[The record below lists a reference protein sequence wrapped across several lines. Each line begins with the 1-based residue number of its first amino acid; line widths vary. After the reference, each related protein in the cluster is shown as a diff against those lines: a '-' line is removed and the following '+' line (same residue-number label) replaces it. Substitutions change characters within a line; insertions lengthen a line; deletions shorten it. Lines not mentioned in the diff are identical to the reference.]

1 MKMYIDLFFIFN
13 VIMDYIIIMS
23 TSILFKR
30 RTSYIRMILSSLIG
44 GISSLVLFTSLNKIV
59 IEIISIVIMVLISF
73 GYKGIRYLIKNILYM
88 YILSTLLGG
97 IIYLFNIKVSNSM
110 FLTYLIIIVISIEIM
125 ILYIKENKK
134 MRSIYNNYYKVDIY
148 FKDREKL
155 SLIGFID
162 TGNILYNK
170 NQIFKLSAYLDT
182 GNNLYD
188 PYKKR
193 PVIIVPNKYIK
204 EDKYILVPYHTI
216 NGNGLLKCIKPDIIF
231 IDGIGYKGNVL
242 VGFSDSFNFG
252 DGVDVILHKDIMKG

>member
-23 TSILFKR
+23 TNILLKR
-30 RTSYIRMILSSLIG
+30 RTNHIRMILSSLIG

-59 IEIISIVIMVLISF
+59 IEIVSIVIMVLISF
-73 GYKGIRYLIKNILYM
+73 GYKGIRYLINNILYM

-155 SLIGFID
+155 SLIGFV
-162 TGNILYNK
+162 
-170 NQIFKLSAYLDT
+170 DT

-193 PVIIVPNKYIK
+193 PVIIVHNKYIK

-242 VGFSDSFNFG
+242 IGFSDSFNFG
-252 DGVDVILHKDIMKG
+252 AGVDVILHKDIMKG

>member
-1 MKMYIDLFFIFN
+1 MEMYIDLFFIFN

-23 TSILFKR
+23 TSILLKR

-59 IEIISIVIMVLISF
+59 IEIVSIVIMVLISF
-73 GYKGIRYLIKNILYM
+73 GYKGIRYLINNILYM

-134 MRSIYNNYYKVDIY
+134 MRSIYNNYYRVDIY
-148 FKDREKL
+148 FKDSEKL
-155 SLIGFID
+155 SLIGFV
-162 TGNILYNK
+162 
-170 NQIFKLSAYLDT
+170 DT

-242 VGFSDSFNFG
+242 IGFSDSFNFG

>member
-1 MKMYIDLFFIFN
+1 MEMYIDLFFIFN

-23 TSILFKR
+23 TSILLKR

-59 IEIISIVIMVLISF
+59 IEIVSIVIMVLISF
-73 GYKGIRYLIKNILYM
+73 RYKGIRYLINNILYM

-148 FKDREKL
+148 FKDRKKL
-155 SLIGFID
+155 SLIGFV
-162 TGNILYNK
+162 
-170 NQIFKLSAYLDT
+170 DT

-242 VGFSDSFNFG
+242 IGFSDSFNFG

>member
-1 MKMYIDLFFIFN
+1 MEMYIDLFFIFN

-23 TSILFKR
+23 TNILLKR
-30 RTSYIRMILSSLIG
+30 RTNHIRMILSSLIG

-59 IEIISIVIMVLISF
+59 IEIVSIVIMVLISF
-73 GYKGIRYLIKNILYM
+73 GYKGIRYLINNILYM

-155 SLIGFID
+155 SLIGFV
-162 TGNILYNK
+162 
-170 NQIFKLSAYLDT
+170 DT

-193 PVIIVPNKYIK
+193 PVIIVHNKYIK

-242 VGFSDSFNFG
+242 IGFSDSFNFG

>member
-23 TSILFKR
+23 TSILLKR

-59 IEIISIVIMVLISF
+59 IEIVSIVIMVLISF
-73 GYKGIRYLIKNILYM
+73 GYKGIRYLINNILYM
-88 YILSTLLGG
+88 YVLSTLLGG

-134 MRSIYNNYYKVDIY
+134 MRSIYNNYYRVDIY

-155 SLIGFID
+155 SLIGFV
-162 TGNILYNK
+162 
-170 NQIFKLSAYLDT
+170 DT

-242 VGFSDSFNFG
+242 IGFSDSFNFG
-252 DGVDVILHKDIMKG
+252 DGVDVILHKDIMRG

>member
-23 TSILFKR
+23 TNILLKR

-59 IEIISIVIMVLISF
+59 IEIVSIVIMVLISF
-73 GYKGIRYLIKNILYM
+73 GYKGIRYLINNILYM
-88 YILSTLLGG
+88 YVLSTLLGG

-155 SLIGFID
+155 SLIGFV
-162 TGNILYNK
+162 
-170 NQIFKLSAYLDT
+170 DT

-193 PVIIVPNKYIK
+193 PVIIVHNKYIK

-242 VGFSDSFNFG
+242 IGFSDSFNFG
-252 DGVDVILHKDIMKG
+252 DGVDVILHKDIMRG

>member
-23 TSILFKR
+23 TSILLKR

-59 IEIISIVIMVLISF
+59 IEVVSIIIMVLISF

-110 FLTYLIIIVISIEIM
+110 FLTYLIIIVISIEVM

-155 SLIGFID
+155 SLIGFV
-162 TGNILYNK
+162 
-170 NQIFKLSAYLDT
+170 DT

-193 PVIIVPNKYIK
+193 PIIIVPDKYIK
-204 EDKYILVPYHTI
+204 EDKYILVPYHTV

-231 IDGIGYKGNVL
+231 VDGIGYKGNVL

-252 DGVDVILHKDIMKG
+252 DGVEVILHKDIMKG

>member
-13 VIMDYIIIMS
+13 VIIDYIIIMS
-23 TSILFKR
+23 TSILLKR

-59 IEIISIVIMVLISF
+59 IEIVSIVIMVLISF
-73 GYKGIRYLIKNILYM
+73 GYKGIRYLINNILYM
-88 YILSTLLGG
+88 YVLSTLLGG

-148 FKDREKL
+148 FKDRKKL
-155 SLIGFID
+155 SLIGFV
-162 TGNILYNK
+162 
-170 NQIFKLSAYLDT
+170 DT

-193 PVIIVPNKYIK
+193 PVIIVHNKYIK

-242 VGFSDSFNFG
+242 IGFSDSFNFG

>member
-23 TSILFKR
+23 TSILLKR
-30 RTSYIRMILSSLIG
+30 RTSYIRMILSSLLG

-59 IEIISIVIMVLISF
+59 IEIVSIVIMVLISF
-73 GYKGIRYLIKNILYM
+73 GYKGIRYLINNILYM

-125 ILYIKENKK
+125 LLYIKENKK

-155 SLIGFID
+155 SLIGFV
-162 TGNILYNK
+162 
-170 NQIFKLSAYLDT
+170 DT

-242 VGFSDSFNFG
+242 IGFSDSFNFG
-252 DGVDVILHKDIMKG
+252 DGVDVILHKDIMKGW

>member
-1 MKMYIDLFFIFN
+1 MEMYIDLFFIFN

-23 TSILFKR
+23 TSILLKR

-59 IEIISIVIMVLISF
+59 IEIVSIVIMVLISF
-73 GYKGIRYLIKNILYM
+73 GYKGIRYLINNILYM

-134 MRSIYNNYYKVDIY
+134 MRSIYNNYYRVDIY

-155 SLIGFID
+155 SLIGFV
-162 TGNILYNK
+162 
-170 NQIFKLSAYLDT
+170 DT

-193 PVIIVPNKYIK
+193 PVIIVHNKYIK

-242 VGFSDSFNFG
+242 IGFSDSFNFG
-252 DGVDVILHKDIMKG
+252 DGVDVILHKDIMKGW

>member
-1 MKMYIDLFFIFN
+1 
-13 VIMDYIIIMS
+13 
-23 TSILFKR
+23 
-30 RTSYIRMILSSLIG
+30 MILSSLIG

-59 IEIISIVIMVLISF
+59 IEIVSIVIMVLISF
-73 GYKGIRYLIKNILYM
+73 GYKGIRYLINNILYM

-155 SLIGFID
+155 SLIGFV
-162 TGNILYNK
+162 
-170 NQIFKLSAYLDT
+170 DT

-193 PVIIVPNKYIK
+193 PVIIVHNKYIK

-242 VGFSDSFNFG
+242 IGFSDSFNFG
-252 DGVDVILHKDIMKG
+252 DGVDVILHKDIMRG

>member
-23 TSILFKR
+23 TSILLKR

-59 IEIISIVIMVLISF
+59 IEVVSIIIMVLISF

-88 YILSTLLGG
+88 YSLSTLLGG
-97 IIYLFNIKVSNSM
+97 IIYLFNKKVTNSI
-110 FLTYLIIIVISIEIM
+110 FLTYLIIIVISIEVI

-155 SLIGFID
+155 SLIGFV
-162 TGNILYNK
+162 
-170 NQIFKLSAYLDT
+170 DT

-242 VGFSDSFNFG
+242 IGFSDSFNFG

>member
-23 TSILFKR
+23 TSILLKR

-59 IEIISIVIMVLISF
+59 IEIVSIVIMVLISF
-73 GYKGIRYLIKNILYM
+73 GYKGIRYLINNILYM
-88 YILSTLLGG
+88 YVLSTLLGG

-125 ILYIKENKK
+125 LLYIKENKK

-155 SLIGFID
+155 SLIGFV
-162 TGNILYNK
+162 
-170 NQIFKLSAYLDT
+170 DT

-193 PVIIVPNKYIK
+193 PVIIVHNKYIK

-242 VGFSDSFNFG
+242 IGFSDSFNFG

>member
-13 VIMDYIIIMS
+13 VIIDYIIIMS
-23 TSILFKR
+23 TNILLKR

-59 IEIISIVIMVLISF
+59 IEIVSIVIMVLISF
-73 GYKGIRYLIKNILYM
+73 GYKGIRYLINNILYM

-125 ILYIKENKK
+125 LLYIKENKK

-155 SLIGFID
+155 SLIGFV
-162 TGNILYNK
+162 
-170 NQIFKLSAYLDT
+170 DT

-193 PVIIVPNKYIK
+193 PVIIVHNKYIK

-242 VGFSDSFNFG
+242 IGFSDSFNFG

>member
-23 TSILFKR
+23 TNILLKR
-30 RTSYIRMILSSLIG
+30 RTNHIRMILSSLIG

-59 IEIISIVIMVLISF
+59 IEIVSIVIMVLISF
-73 GYKGIRYLIKNILYM
+73 GYKGIRYLINNILYM
-88 YILSTLLGG
+88 YVLSTLLGG

-148 FKDREKL
+148 FKDRKKL
-155 SLIGFID
+155 SLIGFV
-162 TGNILYNK
+162 
-170 NQIFKLSAYLDT
+170 DT

-193 PVIIVPNKYIK
+193 PVIIVHNKYIK

-242 VGFSDSFNFG
+242 IGFSDSFNFG
-252 DGVDVILHKDIMKG
+252 DGVDVILHKDIMKGW

>member
-1 MKMYIDLFFIFN
+1 MYIDLFFIFN

-23 TSILFKR
+23 TNILLKR
-30 RTSYIRMILSSLIG
+30 RTNHIRMILSSLIG

-59 IEIISIVIMVLISF
+59 IEIVSIVIMVLISF
-73 GYKGIRYLIKNILYM
+73 GYKGIRYLINNILYM
-88 YILSTLLGG
+88 YVLSTLLGG

-148 FKDREKL
+148 FKDRKKL
-155 SLIGFID
+155 SLIGFV
-162 TGNILYNK
+162 
-170 NQIFKLSAYLDT
+170 DT

-193 PVIIVPNKYIK
+193 PVIIVHNKYIK

-242 VGFSDSFNFG
+242 IGFSDSFNFG

>member
-23 TSILFKR
+23 TNILLKR
-30 RTSYIRMILSSLIG
+30 RTNHIRMILSSLIG

-59 IEIISIVIMVLISF
+59 IEIVSIVIMVLISF
-73 GYKGIRYLIKNILYM
+73 GYKGIRYLINNILYM

-134 MRSIYNNYYKVDIY
+134 MRSIYNNNYKVDIY

-155 SLIGFID
+155 SLIGFV
-162 TGNILYNK
+162 
-170 NQIFKLSAYLDT
+170 DT

-193 PVIIVPNKYIK
+193 PVIIVHNKYIK

-242 VGFSDSFNFG
+242 IGFSDSFNFG
-252 DGVDVILHKDIMKG
+252 DGVDVILHKDIMKGW

>member
-23 TSILFKR
+23 TNILLKR
-30 RTSYIRMILSSLIG
+30 RTNHIRMILSSLIG

-59 IEIISIVIMVLISF
+59 IEIVSIVIMVLISF
-73 GYKGIRYLIKNILYM
+73 GYKGIRYLINNILYM
-88 YILSTLLGG
+88 YVLSTLLGG

-148 FKDREKL
+148 FKDRKKL
-155 SLIGFID
+155 SLIGFV
-162 TGNILYNK
+162 
-170 NQIFKLSAYLDT
+170 DT

-193 PVIIVPNKYIK
+193 PVIIVHNKYIK

-242 VGFSDSFNFG
+242 IGFSDSFNFG

>member
-23 TSILFKR
+23 TNILLKR
-30 RTSYIRMILSSLIG
+30 RTNHIRMILSSLIG

-59 IEIISIVIMVLISF
+59 IEIVSIVIMVLISF
-73 GYKGIRYLIKNILYM
+73 GYKGIRYLINNILYM

-134 MRSIYNNYYKVDIY
+134 MRSIYNNYYRVDIY

-155 SLIGFID
+155 SLIGFV
-162 TGNILYNK
+162 
-170 NQIFKLSAYLDT
+170 DT

-193 PVIIVPNKYIK
+193 PVIIVHNKYIK

-242 VGFSDSFNFG
+242 IGFSDSFNFG
-252 DGVDVILHKDIMKG
+252 DGVDVILHKDIMRG

>member
-1 MKMYIDLFFIFN
+1 MEMYIDLFFIFN

-23 TSILFKR
+23 TSILLKR

-59 IEIISIVIMVLISF
+59 IEIVSIVIMVLISF
-73 GYKGIRYLIKNILYM
+73 RYKGIRYLINNILYM

-134 MRSIYNNYYKVDIY
+134 MRSIYNNYYRVDIY

-155 SLIGFID
+155 SLIGFV
-162 TGNILYNK
+162 
-170 NQIFKLSAYLDT
+170 DT

-193 PVIIVPNKYIK
+193 PVIIVHNKYIK

-242 VGFSDSFNFG
+242 IGFSDSFNFG

>member
-1 MKMYIDLFFIFN
+1 MEMYIDLFFIFN

-23 TSILFKR
+23 TSILLKR

-59 IEIISIVIMVLISF
+59 IEIVSIVIMVLISF
-73 GYKGIRYLIKNILYM
+73 GYKGIRYLINNILYM

-110 FLTYLIIIVISIEIM
+110 FLTYLIIIVISIEVM

-155 SLIGFID
+155 SLIGFV
-162 TGNILYNK
+162 
-170 NQIFKLSAYLDT
+170 DT

-242 VGFSDSFNFG
+242 IGFSDSFNFG

>member
-1 MKMYIDLFFIFN
+1 MEMYIDLFFIFN

-23 TSILFKR
+23 TSILLKR

-59 IEIISIVIMVLISF
+59 IEIVSIVIMVLISF
-73 GYKGIRYLIKNILYM
+73 GYKGIRYLINNILYM

-110 FLTYLIIIVISIEIM
+110 LLTYLIIIVISIEIM

-155 SLIGFID
+155 SLIGFV
-162 TGNILYNK
+162 
-170 NQIFKLSAYLDT
+170 DT

-242 VGFSDSFNFG
+242 IGFSDSFNFG

>member
-23 TSILFKR
+23 TSILLKR

-59 IEIISIVIMVLISF
+59 IEIVSIVIMVFISF
-73 GYKGIRYLIKNILYM
+73 GYKGIRYLINNILYM

-110 FLTYLIIIVISIEIM
+110 FLTYLIIIFISIEIM

-155 SLIGFID
+155 SLIGFV
-162 TGNILYNK
+162 
-170 NQIFKLSAYLDT
+170 DT

-242 VGFSDSFNFG
+242 IGFSDSFNFG
-252 DGVDVILHKDIMKG
+252 DGVDVILHKDIMRG

>member
-1 MKMYIDLFFIFN
+1 MFN
-13 VIMDYIIIMS
+13 VIMDYIIIKS
-23 TSILFKR
+23 TNILLKR
-30 RTSYIRMILSSLIG
+30 RTNHIRMILSSLIG

-59 IEIISIVIMVLISF
+59 IEIVSIVIMVLISF
-73 GYKGIRYLIKNILYM
+73 GYKGIRYLINNILYM
-88 YILSTLLGG
+88 YVLSTLLGG

-148 FKDREKL
+148 FKDRKKL
-155 SLIGFID
+155 SLIGFV
-162 TGNILYNK
+162 
-170 NQIFKLSAYLDT
+170 DT

-193 PVIIVPNKYIK
+193 PVIIVHNKYIK

-231 IDGIGYKGNVL
+231 IDGGGYKGNVL
-242 VGFSDSFNFG
+242 IGFSDSFNFG

>member
-23 TSILFKR
+23 TSILLKR

-59 IEIISIVIMVLISF
+59 IEIVSIVIMVLISF
-73 GYKGIRYLIKNILYM
+73 GYKGIRYLINNILYM
-88 YILSTLLGG
+88 YVLSTLLGG

-148 FKDREKL
+148 FKDRKKL
-155 SLIGFID
+155 SLIGFV
-162 TGNILYNK
+162 
-170 NQIFKLSAYLDT
+170 DT

-193 PVIIVPNKYIK
+193 PVIIVHNKYIK

-242 VGFSDSFNFG
+242 IGFSDSFNFG
-252 DGVDVILHKDIMKG
+252 DGVDVILHKDIMRGW

>member
-1 MKMYIDLFFIFN
+1 MEMYIDLFFIFN

-23 TSILFKR
+23 TSILLKR

-44 GISSLVLFTSLNKIV
+44 GISSLVLFTSLNKII
-59 IEIISIVIMVLISF
+59 IEIVSIVIMVLISF
-73 GYKGIRYLIKNILYM
+73 GYKGIRYLINNILYM

-155 SLIGFID
+155 SLIGFV
-162 TGNILYNK
+162 
-170 NQIFKLSAYLDT
+170 DT

-242 VGFSDSFNFG
+242 IGFSDSFNFG
-252 DGVDVILHKDIMKG
+252 DGVDVILHKDIMRGW

>member
-1 MKMYIDLFFIFN
+1 MEMYIDLFFIFN

-23 TSILFKR
+23 TNILLKR
-30 RTSYIRMILSSLIG
+30 RTNHIRMILSSLIG

-59 IEIISIVIMVLISF
+59 IEIVSIVIMVLISF
-73 GYKGIRYLIKNILYM
+73 GYKGIRYLINNILYM

-155 SLIGFID
+155 SLIGFV
-162 TGNILYNK
+162 
-170 NQIFKLSAYLDT
+170 DT

-193 PVIIVPNKYIK
+193 PVIIVHNKYIK

-242 VGFSDSFNFG
+242 IGFSDSFNFG
-252 DGVDVILHKDIMKG
+252 DGVDVILHKDIMRG

>member
-23 TSILFKR
+23 TSILLKR
-30 RTSYIRMILSSLIG
+30 RTSYIRMILSSLLG

-59 IEIISIVIMVLISF
+59 IEIVSIVIMILISF
-73 GYKGIRYLIKNILYM
+73 GYKGIRYLINNILYM

-110 FLTYLIIIVISIEIM
+110 FLTYLIIIVISIEVM

-155 SLIGFID
+155 SLIGFV
-162 TGNILYNK
+162 
-170 NQIFKLSAYLDT
+170 DT

-242 VGFSDSFNFG
+242 IGFSDSFNFG
-252 DGVDVILHKDIMKG
+252 DGVDVILHKDIMKGW